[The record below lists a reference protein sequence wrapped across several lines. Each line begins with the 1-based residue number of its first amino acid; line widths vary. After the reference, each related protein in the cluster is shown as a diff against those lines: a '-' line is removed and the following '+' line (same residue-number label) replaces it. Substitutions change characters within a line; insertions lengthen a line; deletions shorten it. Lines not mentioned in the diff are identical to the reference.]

1 MTRAAQMRLEHVG
14 CDPWFFCG
22 ALQDGRRESM
32 LAASFDPGQPS
43 SQVNVSS
50 TPISTPGGVGA
61 KPSSIWGDESEED
74 E

>member
-1 MTRAAQMRLEHVG
+1 MKKSYISPRISVKEMAAEQ
-14 CDPWFFCG
+14 
-22 ALQDGRRESM
+22 SM

-61 KPSSIWGDESEED
+61 KSASIWGDESEED

>member
-1 MTRAAQMRLEHVG
+1 
-14 CDPWFFCG
+14 
-22 ALQDGRRESM
+22 M

-50 TPISTPGGVGA
+50 TPISTPDGVGA